1 MNIYAVIALV
11 IAILILS
18 YAFGIIDP
26 IRLMFSEILDIPELE
41 RAIGSSDPIFKL
53 GIRFAFL
60 IVLYQIIKMILTR
73 RE

>member
-1 MNIYAVIALV
+1 MNIYAVIAFV

-41 RAIGSSDPIFKL
+41 AALGPDPIFK
-53 GIRFAFL
+53 IAVRFAFL